1 MKKDFELTSITADN
15 LGLGL
20 FRYQLAPTKRFDSVN
35 ATFLDMLD
43 YDCRIS
49 FFSKKFEDLFF
60 NPSDKNI
67 LFEML
72 KRNDKVNHFELPL
85 KTANNKVFWAAITA
99 SCVFTKNKT
108 RCLEGV
114 IQDITY
120 KKGVHTRLVM
130 EKDFL
135 QSLFENLPD
144 AVYFKDKNSR
154 IIKVNKFYMQG
165 TGLKEEEIVGKT
177 DFDFFPFEQA
187 KDMFEDD
194 SKVLSTGKPVVG
206 KIEKTLLPNGTWNN
220 VITTKIP
227 MHDKKG
233 KIIGTM
239 GTTRDMTNYANLEK
253 QRLDMVISALEVL
266 GKALE
271 MRDPYTFSHTRHVS
285 RIAES
290 VGRELGWSETKCL
303 GIKLAG
309 ELHDMGKISIPL
321 DILNKPGK
329 LTPLESSFIKEH
341 TINCYNLIKDI
352 NFHFPLAEIIYQH
365 HERLDGSGYPRALK
379 GDEILKESRVLAAS
393 DVLEAMTHHRPYRA
407 ALGVKQACKELQ
419 EGRGVKYDPESVD
432 VLQDLVQKNNQ
443 QPFWV
448 DNQ

>member
-1 MKKDFELTSITADN
+1 MEKNFELTSIIADN

-20 FRYQLAPTKRFDSVN
+20 FRYQLNPTKRFDSVN
-35 ATFLDMLD
+35 STLLNMLD
-43 YDCRIS
+43 YDCRLS

-60 NPSDKNI
+60 NPNDKNI

-72 KRNDKVNHFELPL
+72 KRNDRVNHFEVAL
-85 KTANNKVFWAAITA
+85 KTSKNKVFWAAITA

-108 RCLEGV
+108 RCLEGI
-114 IQDITY
+114 IQGIAY
-120 KKGVHTRLVM
+120 KKEVHSKLLM

-135 QSLFENLPD
+135 QSLFDNIPD

-154 IIKVNKFYMQG
+154 IIKVNKFYRQG
-165 TGLKEEEIVGKT
+165 TGLREEEIVGKT

-187 KDMFEDD
+187 KNMFEDD

-206 KIEKTLLPNGTWNN
+206 KIERTLLPNGTWNK

-239 GTTRDMTNYANLEK
+239 GTTRDMTGYANLEK

-290 VGRELGWSETKCL
+290 VAKELGWSETKCL
-303 GIKLAG
+303 GMKLAG

-329 LTPLESSFIKEH
+329 LTELESSFIKEH

-352 NFHFPLAEIIYQH
+352 KFPFPLAEIIYQH

-379 GDEILKESRVLAAS
+379 GDAICKESRILAAS
-393 DVLEAMTHHRPYRA
+393 DVLEAMSHHRPYRA
-407 ALGVKQACKELQ
+407 ALGIETACQEL
-419 EGRGVKYDPESVD
+419 EDGKGVKYDTESVD
-432 VLQDLVQKNNQ
+432 IIQSLVERNSQK
-443 QPFWV
+443 PFWI
-448 DNQ
+448 DN